1 VAGKPVPSMVLIV
14 KVPAAVI
21 GIAVAQVFCAKVKP
35 LTANKKNKNVIFFM
49 FFNYKVG
56 LILWTILK

>member
-1 VAGKPVPSMVLIV
+1 MV

-21 GIAVAQVFCAKVKP
+21 GSAVAQVFCAKVKP

-49 FFNYKVG
+49 FLVIR
-56 LILWTILK
+56 LV